1 MDHAYEKFKKYLSLS
16 HSSVYH
22 EPETPGFHNK
32 LIDSFTEEFIT
43 PLNLD
48 RNLRILDIGC
58 GSGYWMTRMRDLGYT
73 DLTGITLNDEDIA
86 VCSSKQLNVLKS
98 DFSFIDLPDRS
109 IDFIWCRQTI
119 EHSVFPL
126 FTLFEFNR
134 LLKIGAAA
142 YVEVPAPDTDR
153 KHEENP
159 NHFSIMGEKMWTQLF
174 LKAGFEVEWSKYWSG
189 NISMYVDTIEL
200 LQKEKFFCFLVKKK
214 IDIDSP
220 ARQY

>member
-22 EPETPGFHNK
+22 EPETPNFHNV
-32 LIDSFTEEFIT
+32 LIDQFSEEFIQ

-48 RNLRILDIGC
+48 LHAKILDIGC
-58 GSGYWMTRMRDLGYT
+58 GSGYWLNKMKDLGYT

-86 VCSSKQLNVLKS
+86 VCNSKQLNVLKS
-98 DFSFIDLPDRS
+98 DFSFIDLPS
-109 IDFIWCRQTI
+109 SSVDFIWCRQTL

-134 LLKIGAAA
+134 LLQTNAQA
-142 YVEVPAPDTDR
+142 YIEVPAPDTDR

-159 NHFSIMGEKMWTQLF
+159 NHFSILGEKMWTQLF
-174 LKAGFEVEWSKYWSG
+174 SKAGFDVEWSKSWNG
-189 NISMYVDTIEL
+189 EL
-200 LQKEKFFCFLVKKK
+200 STVIDSITLVQKEKFFIFLLKKAK
-214 IDIDSP
+214 SY
-220 ARQY
+220 A